1 MPGLLLHQAE
11 LEGLRDTPALWPAG
25 RPEMLKLFSCLAVG
39 LTDTFCL
46 LHAALDCNLVFW
58 LLKLSN
64 GFKKLSGDMKNERK
78 TE

>member
-1 MPGLLLHQAE
+1 
-11 LEGLRDTPALWPAG
+11 
-25 RPEMLKLFSCLAVG
+25 MLKLFSCLAVG

-46 LHAALDCNLVFW
+46 LHAVLDSNLVFQ

-78 TE
+78 TEKKIDKHDCIRIQ